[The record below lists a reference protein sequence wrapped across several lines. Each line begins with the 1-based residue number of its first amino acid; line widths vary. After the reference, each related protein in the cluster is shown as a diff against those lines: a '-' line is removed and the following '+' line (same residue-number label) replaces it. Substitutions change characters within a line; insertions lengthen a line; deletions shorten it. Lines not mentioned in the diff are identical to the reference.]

1 VFAGLHRLAALR
13 QAVRPLW
20 NIFDTL
26 VVPTAPTIYQV
37 EEVLADPRRLNARLG
52 RYVNF
57 VNLLDLA
64 GVAVPGEFRPDG
76 LPSGVTFLGPWGSEG
91 LLGALAADFHVPA
104 SDRFSLAVVGAHL
117 SGEPLNHQLT
127 DLGGRLLR
135 TCRTAPLYRL
145 YALAGTKPAKPGL
158 VRLGS
163 KHVPGAAVEVEV
175 WDLPRA
181 KLGAFFRG
189 VVPPL
194 AIGTLQLEDGSQVA
208 GFLCEAYAVAGA
220 EDISSFG
227 GWRRYRSTRGP

>member
-1 VFAGLHRLAALR
+1 
-13 QAVRPLW
+13 
-20 NIFDTL
+20 

-76 LPSGVTFLGPWGSEG
+76 LPTGVTFLGPWGSEG
-91 LLGALAADFHVPA
+91 LLGALAADFHVAA

-163 KHVPGAAVEVEV
+163 KDVPGAAVEVEV

-194 AIGTLQLEDGSQVA
+194 AIGTLLLEDGSQVA

-227 GWRRYRSTRGP
+227 GWRNYRRSLNTAV